1 MSTDESL
8 VELLEE
14 LSNADGVPGLEDEVR
29 AIFEARWAGLGEL
42 RHDGLGGVVLDV
54 AGRAEAGAE
63 PPRVAVECHTDEVGF
78 MVRLVTANGLLR
90 VVPLGGW
97 WNQALPGQRL
107 RVLVAGGETPSPGL
121 RKLPAVIGATPP
133 HLLGADGAKD
143 RMVDVKDLLVDVGAA
158 SREEAEAL
166 GLRPGC
172 FAVPASSFTRLAGGR
187 RVMGK
192 AFDDRVGCAVC
203 LRALERAAAAARAGS
218 ALPCT
223 VVGVASAQEEVGLRG
238 VRVAAHLAEPDV
250 AIVVEGSPADDV
262 TASRDEAQGRLG
274 DGVQIRAYD
283 PSMVASPRL
292 VELAIEVA
300 RALGIPHQLAVR
312 TSGGTD
318 AGQLH
323 LHRRGVPTI
332 VLAAPVRYAHS
343 HAGIV
348 DLGDLEA
355 VERLVQALLE
365 RFDRATIARRLLPW
379 ERPRP

>member
-1 MSTDESL
+1 MSTEEER

-29 AIFEARWAGLGEL
+29 AIFEARWAGLGAM
-42 RHDGLGGVVLDV
+42 RHDGLGGVVLEV
-54 AGRAEAGAE
+54 AGRGEA
-63 PPRVAVECHTDEVGF
+63 PPRVAVECHMDEVGF
-78 MVRLVTANGLLR
+78 MVRIVTAAGLLR
-90 VVPLGGW
+90 VTPLGGW
-97 WNQALPGQRL
+97 WNQALPAQRL
-107 RVLVAGGETPSPGL
+107 RVLAADGDASSTRAA
-121 RKLPAVIGATPP
+121 RKIPAVIGATPP
-133 HLLGADGAKD
+133 HLLGAGGAKD
-143 RMVDVKDLLVDVGAA
+143 QMVDVKDLLVDVGAA
-158 SREEAEAL
+158 SREDAEAL

-172 FAVPASSFTRLAGGR
+172 FAVPASTFTRLAGGR

-192 AFDDRVGCAVC
+192 AFDDRLGCATC
-203 LRALERAAAAARAGS
+203 IRALERAAAAAREGA

-223 VVGVASAQEEVGLRG
+223 AVGVASAQEEVGLRG
-238 VRVAAHLAEPDV
+238 VRVAAHLAEPEA

-262 TASRDEAQGRLG
+262 SLSREEAQGRLG
-274 DGVQIRAYD
+274 DGVQIRAFD
-283 PSMVASPRL
+283 PTMVASPRF
-292 VELAIEVA
+292 VELALEVA
-300 RALGIPHQLAVR
+300 RAQGIPHQLAVR

-355 VERLVQALLE
+355 LERLVVALLE
-365 RFDRATIARRLLPW
+365 RLDRATLETRLLPW
-379 ERPRP
+379 ERR

>member
-1 MSTDESL
+1 MSADETL

-42 RHDGLGGVVLDV
+42 RHDGLGGVILDV
-54 AGRAEAGAE
+54 AGRAEPGATA
-63 PPRVAVECHTDEVGF
+63 PRVAVECHTDEVGF
-78 MVRLVTANGLLR
+78 MIRLVTASGLLR

-107 RVLVAGGETPSPGL
+107 RVLVAGGEAL
-121 RKLPAVIGATPP
+121 QKLPAVIGATPP
-133 HLLGADGAKD
+133 HLLGAEGAKD
-143 RMVDVKDLLVDVGAA
+143 RMVDVKDLVVDVGAA
-158 SREEAEAL
+158 SKEEAERL
-166 GLRPGC
+166 GVRPGC

-203 LRALERAAAAARAGS
+203 LRALERAAARAGS

-223 VVGVASAQEEVGLRG
+223 VVGVASAQEELGLRG
-238 VRVAAHLAEPDV
+238 VRVAAHVAEPDV

-262 TASRDEAQGRLG
+262 TSSRDEAQGRLG
-274 DGVQIRAYD
+274 DGVQIRAFD

-355 VERLVQALLE
+355 LERLVQALLE
-365 RFDRATIARRLLPW
+365 RLDRDTIERRLLPW

>member
-8 VELLEE
+8 VELLEK
-14 LSNADGVPGLEDEVR
+14 LSDADGVPGLEDEVR

-42 RHDGLGGVVLDV
+42 RHDGLGGVILDV
-54 AGRAEAGAE
+54 AGRAAPGVT

-78 MVRLVTANGLLR
+78 MVRLVTASGLLR

-107 RVLVAGGETPSPGL
+107 RLLVAGGEASAPVQ
-121 RKLPAVIGATPP
+121 KLPAVIGATPP

-143 RMVDVKDLLVDVGAA
+143 RMVDVKELLVDVGAA
-158 SREEAEAL
+158 SKDDVEKL
-166 GLRPGC
+166 GLRPGS

-203 LRALERAAAAARAGS
+203 LRALERAAASARAGS
-218 ALPCT
+218 PLPCT

-262 TASRDEAQGRLG
+262 TSSRDEAQGRLG
-274 DGVQIRAYD
+274 DGVQIRAFD
-283 PSMVASPRL
+283 PSMVASPRF
-292 VELAIEVA
+292 VELAIEAA

-343 HAGIV
+343 RAGIV
-348 DLGDLEA
+348 DLGDVEA

-365 RFDRATIARRLLPW
+365 RLDRDTIERRLLPW
-379 ERPRP
+379 ERYRP